1 MSKWFEWRIDFEGQK
16 RCEIISQVAIILFAV
31 IGFAY
36 GFLNQDLLATMK
48 IYFGGIIFTSIL
60 TLPPWPY
67 YNKHP
72 VQWLPEISDKESED
86 PKKM

>member
-16 RCEIISQVAIILFAV
+16 LSEIISQVTIVLFAV
-31 IGFAY
+31 IGFVY
-36 GFLNQDLLATMK
+36 GFLNQDLLATMY

-60 TLPPWPY
+60 TLPPWPI

-72 VQWLPEISDKESED
+72 VQWLPEISEKDVK
-86 PKKM
+86 